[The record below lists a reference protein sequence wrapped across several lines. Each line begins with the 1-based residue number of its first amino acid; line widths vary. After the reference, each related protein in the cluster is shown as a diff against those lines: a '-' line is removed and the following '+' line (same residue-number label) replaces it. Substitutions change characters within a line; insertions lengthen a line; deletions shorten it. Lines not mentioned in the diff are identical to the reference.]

1 VCASHTITLHPSTT
15 CSYCGVKV
23 EDGSLRLLF
32 GPTYLGTNV
41 NDAAY
46 KLAEAVSE
54 APQLAG
60 APSLSFAA
68 RHSIKVDYE
77 PHIATVLEKAAKAL
91 NNPNLKF
98 EPGFEELGKKLKGG
112 KDVRDDWQGNL
123 GSFALKYYEAFVDVL
138 EREKFGEDDMLQ
150 EGFAEG
156 VPDGVVKLR
165 IVDKLKSSYNEIVLD
180 DGAVFIQ
187 VSKSPHLS

>member
-1 VCASHTITLHPSTT
+1 VCTSHTITLLPSTT
-15 CSYCGVKV
+15 CSYCGVKI
-23 EDGSLRLLF
+23 EGGRLCLLF

-54 APQLAG
+54 APQPAG

-68 RHSIKVDYE
+68 RHSIKADYD
-77 PHIATVLEKAAKAL
+77 PHIDAVLKKAATAL
-91 NNPNLKF
+91 QNPNLKF

-112 KDVRDDWQGNL
+112 KDVRDDWEGNL
-123 GSFALKYYEAFVDVL
+123 GNFALKYYEAFVDVL

-165 IVDKLKSSYNEIVLD
+165 IVDKLSSGYNQIILD
-180 DGAVFIQ
+180 GGAVVIQ
-187 VSKSPHLS
+187 VSKPHA